1 MNTELFMCARF
12 HAKPEHKDELRA
24 RLTEM
29 VKLTHKEEGCLF
41 YNLHVDRNNES
52 IFYFLEGWKDKAALE
67 LHNSTPYVQAIIADA
82 PRLAID
88 GVRVEF
94 MHRIAPA

>member
-12 HAKPEHKDELRA
+12 QAKPEHKDELRA
-24 RLTEM
+24 RLMEM
-29 VKLTHKEEGCLF
+29 VDLTHQEMGCLF
-41 YNLHVDRNNES
+41 YNLHVDSNYES
-52 IFYFLEGWKDKAALE
+52 IFYFLEGWRDQESLDF
-67 LHNSTPYVQAIIADA
+67 HNSTPYIRATVVDA
-82 PRLAID
+82 PRLSVD